1 MAENTK
7 IRIDVELNTLKDLQK
22 ALKETKDEMVG
33 LEAGSKGFREA
44 AKRAGELKH
53 QIDEINQSV
62 RGASSDFGD
71 MIGNITKA
79 GAGITGAFQAAQG
92 ALNLFGAESEDVTK
106 AIEKMQSIMALT
118 QGLAAID
125 EGIKGFKKFTTAV
138 TSGSSKIKV
147 ALASTGFGLL
157 AVALGSI
164 IANWEEFTKEVGL
177 SEKEM
182 AKFGEV
188 FGGVMNV
195 VLKSTGKIAKAF
207 ANIVK
212 GDFKGAWD
220 EIKSGWDFQEMY
232 AEGVQKSIT
241 EREQKEL
248 KKRQEA
254 HQEYIEEREKQ
265 LDTER
270 SKAEATI
277 DDEVERNKELIRIEQ
292 ERLKLYKE
300 GTKEYYDQLKAI
312 KDLEAKDKT
321 SETSTTSE
329 EEDPE
334 ITKLRNKVQA
344 LKDSYRDE
352 LQVINDEEFNKL
364 AAIQEARKKELIT
377 QQEFE
382 TLKTQIEQEASDK
395 RAKIQQDEADL
406 AAEYAR
412 MKMDAGL
419 QMANNFASIFSS
431 IADII
436 GEDSEEAFKASQA
449 FQISSA
455 IISTLSGAIGAY
467 TGAVSN
473 QGLNAIPIV
482 GPALAQALGISNAVA
497 VAASG
502 AAQIA
507 QISRRKWNDKS
518 TSGLSAS
525 SGSARANV
533 TSAARSVASPVQYTQ
548 DVRGAEIQSAIKDT
562 RVYVTETDITD
573 TQRRVSVVETENLY

>member
-22 ALKETKDEMVG
+22 ALKATKDEMVG

-71 MIGNITKA
+71 MLGNITKA

-118 QGLAAID
+118 QGLSAID

-182 AKFGEV
+182 AKFGDTVKGV
-188 FGGVMNV
+188 FNV
-195 VLKSTGKIAKAF
+195 LLGSTAKIAKAF
-207 ANIVK
+207 AKVFK
-212 GDFKGAWD
+212 GDFSGAWD
-220 EIKSGWDFQEMY
+220 EIKSGWDFQAMY

-254 HQEYIEEREKQ
+254 HQKYIEEREKQ

-277 DDEVERNKELIRIEQ
+277 SDEIERTKELIRIEQ

-300 GTKEYYDQLKAI
+300 GTKEYYDILKNI
-312 KDLEAKDKT
+312 NSLEESLKPKDKKQ
-321 SETSTTSE
+321 EK
-329 EEDPE
+329 EDPE
-334 ITKLRNKVQA
+334 ITRLRNRVQT

-352 LQVINDEEFNKL
+352 LQIINDEEQNKL
-364 AAIQEARKKELIT
+364 AAIQSALDKQLISY
-377 QQEFE
+377 QEFE
-382 TLKTQIEQEASDK
+382 DLKTQITEEASNK
-395 RAKIQQDEADL
+395 RTQLVNQELAEQAAKQEQLIANVSQMAMATTGLVADVLNDIASQQDASTKEGFEKQKKLQISAAVMNMLGGVVAAIASCWSPANAWQTSPVQAAL
-406 AAEYAR
+406 AAI
-412 MKMDAGL
+412 
-419 QMANNFASIFSS
+419 N
-431 IADII
+431 
-436 GEDSEEAFKASQA
+436 
-449 FQISSA
+449 
-455 IISTLSGAIGAY
+455 
-467 TGAVSN
+467 
-473 QGLNAIPIV
+473 
-482 GPALAQALGISNAVA
+482 
-497 VAASG
+497 AASVIAAG
-502 AAQIA
+502 SAQIA
-507 QISRRKWNDKS
+507 NISRQQF
-518 TSGLSAS
+518 GSAS
-525 SGSARANV
+525 VGSSAANV
-533 TSAARSVASPVQYTQ
+533 TQSARSVASPVQYTQ

-573 TQRRVSVVETENLY
+573 TQRRVSVAENENLY